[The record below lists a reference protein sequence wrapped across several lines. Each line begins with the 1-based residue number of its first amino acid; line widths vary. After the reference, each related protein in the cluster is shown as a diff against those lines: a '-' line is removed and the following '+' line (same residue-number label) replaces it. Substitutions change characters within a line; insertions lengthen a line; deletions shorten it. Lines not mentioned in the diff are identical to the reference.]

1 MLQPYRDVLSRPG
14 ALAFSSSGAVARLPM
29 SMIGI
34 GIVLMVSSLYDSYGL
49 AGRVSAVYV
58 IAQALCSPQIARL
71 VDRYGQ
77 ARVMRPAVAVSA
89 VGTVGLVV
97 LASAH
102 APEPA
107 LYVAAVVTGGAIG
120 SFGSLVRARWTRVLD
135 GDPRRLHTAY
145 SLEAALDELVFV
157 VGPVLATVLATS
169 VNPVAGLVVP
179 LVGMLVGGYWF
190 LSLRASEPPTAA
202 HDAPHPRGS
211 VLRHPGM
218 VVLAIVFVAMGA
230 IFGATDVATV
240 AFAEEQGSKG
250 MAGVILAVFALGSML
265 SGLAYGA
272 RHWVR
277 PLWQRFAIGMVGLAI
292 GASFFVVVDSL
303 LALAAVMFVT
313 GIAIAPTLV
322 NGNGLVQDLVAP
334 ERLTEGLTWVGTSL
348 GVGVSIGSSIAGARI
363 DAHGSKAGFLVVVV
377 AAAGAVVATLVALR
391 TLRPRPAPTEASTE
405 PSTEGRTEVPVAEP
419 DGQLTAS
426 SQVSEVADPAHRS
439 DARR

>member
-14 ALAFSSSGAVARLPM
+14 ALAFSSSGALARLPM

-89 VGTVGLVV
+89 AGTVGLVV
-97 LASAH
+97 LASVH

-202 HDAPHPRGS
+202 HDVPHPRGS
-211 VLRHPGM
+211 VLRNPGM
-218 VVLAIVFVAMGA
+218 VVLAVVFVAMGA

-250 MAGVILAVFALGSML
+250 TAGVILAVFALGSML

-277 PLWQRFAIGMVGLAI
+277 PLWQRFAIGMVGLAV
-292 GASFFVVVDSL
+292 GASLFVVVDSL

-363 DAHGSKAGFLVVVV
+363 DAHGSKAGFLVVV
-377 AAAGAVVATLVALR
+377 AAAACAVLATLVALR
-391 TLRPRPAPTEASTE
+391 TLRPRPARTDE
-405 PSTEGRTEVPVAEP
+405 RTEIPDDGP
-419 DGQLTAS
+419 DGSPAVS
-426 SQVSEVADPAHRS
+426 SQVSDLAGDAHGTDAHR
-439 DARR
+439 